1 MERLAAKSVPVV
13 MLAGPTGSGKSS
25 LALELARSIGGE
37 IVNADASQ
45 CYAELPILSATPD
58 KAAHETVPHHLYGCW
73 QASDGVV
80 GAARWAEAALPV
92 IMDIAARKRVA
103 IVTGGSGFY
112 LKALCDGLSDI
123 PDPPPAIRFAVR
135 DRLRAF
141 GPEKA
146 HEFLTRHDPESAATI
161 RPSDSQRLARAIEI
175 LQTTGKG
182 ISWWHRH
189 FPPVP
194 PGGDCLSFFQILLM
208 PVIRHDQGE
217 DFQKLLAHRFRAMI
231 DAGAQEEA
239 DFIGSLNLPPTHPL
253 LKAIGVRELL
263 SVARGETD
271 LEDAIDQ
278 AVYASRRYA
287 KRQATWFNRYYKAD
301 MTLSSPMSE
310 TELPGLIKAIDS
322 FLFSYQITKQET
334 GLLTGDT

>member
-13 MLAGPTGSGKSS
+13 VLAGPTGSGKSS
-25 LALELARSIGGE
+25 LALALARSIGGE

-45 CYAELPILSATPD
+45 CYAELPILSSTPD
-58 KAAHETVPHHLYGCW
+58 KAACETVPHHLYGCW

-80 GAARWAEAALPV
+80 GAARWAETALPV

-112 LKALCDGLSDI
+112 LKALRDGLSDI

-146 HEFLTRHDPESAATI
+146 HEFLTLHDPESAATI
-161 RPSDSQRLARAIEI
+161 RASDSQRLARAIEI
-175 LQTTGKG
+175 LQTTGQG

-194 PGGDCLSFFQILLM
+194 PGGDCFSFFQILLM
-208 PVIRHDQGE
+208 PVIHHDKDSG
-217 DFQKLLAHRFRAMI
+217 FQASLAQRFRAMI
-231 DAGAQEEA
+231 DVGAQEEA

-263 SVARGETD
+263 RVTRGEND
-271 LEDAIDQ
+271 LEAAILQ

-287 KRQATWFNRYYKAD
+287 KRQATWFKRYYKAD
-301 MTLSSPMSE
+301 ITLSSPVSE
-310 TELPGLIKAIDS
+310 AEWPGLIKAIDS
-322 FLFSYQITKQET
+322 FLFSYHITQQET
-334 GLLTGDT
+334 GLLTGDD